1 MQPSSSPCDSPD
13 TEVVDGG
20 MDHVVSCSP
29 EIVAHMDLH
38 GAIVGFPAS
47 GRLVYLYGHHP
58 PGVHHHG

>member
-38 GAIVGFPAS
+38 GAIVEQGLGCPFDKL
-47 GRLVYLYGHHP
+47 RLNFSS
-58 PGVHHHG
+58 